1 MGFPPFHFILIYT
14 IIGKPSHVYGYLMYD
29 SRNSIC
35 DIYPQ
40 FDNMAFLGSM
50 IEMSTPFLLSELN
63 LGSEFF
69 FIFSMNC
76 QHVSFL

>member
-1 MGFPPFHFILIYT
+1 
-14 IIGKPSHVYGYLMYD
+14 MYD

-63 LGSEFF
+63 LGSETFF
-69 FIFSMNC
+69 FIFPMSY
-76 QHVSFL
+76 QRTSFL